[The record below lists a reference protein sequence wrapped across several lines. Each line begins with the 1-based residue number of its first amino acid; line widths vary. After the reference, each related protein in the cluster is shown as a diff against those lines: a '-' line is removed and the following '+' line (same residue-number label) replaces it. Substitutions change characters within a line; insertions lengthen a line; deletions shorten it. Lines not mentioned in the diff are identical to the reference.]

1 MEPAFVTPAPPHA
14 TVEIRAATAAGGPTI
29 APRAIAPPSSAPARA
44 ASTRTPADAAP
55 PTSPVIEPDPPTP
68 TSPHAAA
75 EIRAAAAARGPAAAA
90 TDSAEDV
97 EEVKDPKG
105 ILGPTTGRYN
115 QALLQRAGSPMRA
128 KPGWAERPP
137 PDGYTRV
144 AGAVILREHRRASD
158 VDPETLPPADDQ
170 ADVEDPRWVDQA
182 LREMEEELDEY
193 EEHINRPTS
202 HGPGKLFSRRQ
213 RQKQAKWS
221 QNYGDPFASHTVAH
235 EFADSD
241 GSESDEQDFDDE
253 RIHYAQHPSQ
263 SRKNADASSAFFRAH
278 HQQPSSSRQPLP
290 NPPIPPTHQAPW
302 APPPPPPPWTSYAP
316 PPFRSWWTT
325 ARR

>member
-1 MEPAFVTPAPPHA
+1 MEPAFLTPAPPHA
-14 TVEIRAATAAGGPTI
+14 TVEIRAATAAGGPTT
-29 APRAIAPPSSAPARA
+29 APRANAPPSSAPARA

-75 EIRAAAAARGPAAAA
+75 ETRAAAAARGPAAAA
-90 TDSAEDV
+90 TDSADEDV

-115 QALLQRAGSPMRA
+115 QALLQRAGSPIRA

-158 VDPETLPPADDQ
+158 VDPETLPPADNQ

-182 LREMEEELDEY
+182 IR
-193 EEHINRPTS
+193 T
-202 HGPGKLFSRRQ
+202 
-213 RQKQAKWS
+213 
-221 QNYGDPFASHTVAH
+221 T
-235 EFADSD
+235 D
-241 GSESDEQDFDDE
+241 GGG
-253 RIHYAQHPSQ
+253 
-263 SRKNADASSAFFRAH
+263 
-278 HQQPSSSRQPLP
+278 
-290 NPPIPPTHQAPW
+290 
-302 APPPPPPPWTSYAP
+302 
-316 PPFRSWWTT
+316 
-325 ARR
+325 ARRI